1 MDLDEICDLLEQ
13 DKLLQNAVHFSLVDD
28 FVCTYTNAA
37 PVFKVH
43 NAHFVQRTPATPR
56 PILDWLDS
64 PIKRRFRRD
73 QIGNALLKEL
83 LGV

>member
-43 NAHFVQRTPATPR
+43 NALSF
-56 PILDWLDS
+56 
-64 PIKRRFRRD
+64 
-73 QIGNALLKEL
+73 KEPQPHQDPS
-83 LGV
+83 